1 MKSPP
6 LWLCFAAAGVLV
18 GVAVVLYLLGRS
30 DAAAGVGA
38 IGGLGLGGAVRAAAR
53 VGDARAT
60 VRETVVASRRRQ
72 ASERLEAR
80 AIEAHIKRERA
91 ASAKAAV
98 DRLNERFP
106 PKGDE

>member
-1 MKSPP
+1 VKNPP
-6 LWLCFAAAGVLV
+6 LWLYFGAAGVLV

-72 ASERLEAR
+72 STDRERALVIKAQ
-80 AIEAHIKRERA
+80 IKREQA

>member
-6 LWLCFAAAGVLV
+6 LWLYFAAAGVLV

-72 ASERLEAR
+72 AAERLEAR
-80 AIEAHIKRERA
+80 AIEAAVKREQA

-106 PKGDE
+106 AKGDE